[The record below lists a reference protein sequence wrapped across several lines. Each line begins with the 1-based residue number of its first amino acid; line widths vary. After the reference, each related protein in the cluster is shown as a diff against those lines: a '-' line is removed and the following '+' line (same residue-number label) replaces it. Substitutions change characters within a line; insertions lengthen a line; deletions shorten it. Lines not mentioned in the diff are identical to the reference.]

1 MNGETISQM
10 DPIAGQGDVPY
21 EPRHAAPEV
30 NIETLEG
37 QARAADE
44 YRYQQ
49 MFRQFLAEYAAGRGP
64 SDPDATPTRRER
76 FVRQQRKIVA
86 DAIEQQGIAQGYA
99 MEKRLRIEAIF
110 GDLAMYDEPYV
121 GKHRKPEEE
130 QPPAEEMPSAASE
143 GGGGGT
149 PMVLDE
155 VLEEAEEPQREP
167 NLEPEPTLFEE
178 PAEEPVA
185 ERAEEPTAEEG
196 HRKKRG
202 LKAAWYAGGAAL
214 ATYFADPEKGRRRQA
229 VTVLL
234 GYAAVAAA
242 AYLAGKGQFGFN
254 WHEWN
259 LKPPSHVPPAP
270 PEAHPHTEQFY
281 DNLQPHNYHGQ
292 AYEWGAAADTVGP
305 PNATEHLQDLIQG
318 ARAQGAEV
326 HTWGS
331 EASGN
336 WGISYVEVPLPG
348 GGSKA
353 YYDTQHK
360 LAIMQYLSDL
370 NEYSPDANG
379 R

>member
-10 DPIAGQGDVPY
+10 DPIAGPGDVPY

-64 SDPDATPTRRER
+64 SDPDATPARKER
-76 FVRQQRKIVA
+76 FIKQQRKIVA

-110 GDLAMYDEPYV
+110 SDLAMYDEPYI
-121 GKHRKPEEE
+121 GKHRKSDEEE
-130 QPPAEEMPSAASE
+130 QLLEETALAPADE
-143 GGGGGT
+143 GVGSGT
-149 PMVLDE
+149 PTVLDE
-155 VLEEAEEPQREP
+155 VVEEAEEPQ
-167 NLEPEPTLFEE
+167 PEPPIYQGVMAESFEE
-178 PAEEPVA
+178 PPEEPQV
-185 ERAEEPTAEEG
+185 EEG
-196 HRKKRG
+196 RHRKKNWF
-202 LKAAWYAGGAAL
+202 KTAWYSGGAAL
-214 ATYFADPEKGRRRQA
+214 ANYFADPEKGRRRQA
-229 VTVLL
+229 AAVLL
-234 GYAAVAAA
+234 GYAAVAAGL
-242 AYLAGKGQFGFN
+242 YLAGKGHFGFN
-254 WHEWN
+254 WHEWSP
-259 LKPPSHVPPAP
+259 KPPSAAPPAP
-270 PEAHPHTEQFY
+270 PEVQPHTEQFY
-281 DNLQPHNYHGQ
+281 DTLQPHDYHGQ
-292 AYEWGAAADTVGP
+292 AYEWGAAADSVGP

-326 HTWGS
+326 RTWGS
-331 EASGN
+331 EASGH
-336 WGISYVEVPLPG
+336 WGISYVEVALPG
-348 GGSKA
+348 GGSKT

-370 NEYSPDANG
+370 NEYSPDANS